1 MVTYRSEQISR
12 ILKGMHKSVDKVKA
26 SVVVNID
33 GLLVEAYPP
42 SDDDGTSD
50 QVAAMTATLI
60 GLAEKT
66 LDRLAQGEVERMLL
80 EGVDGVMVVF
90 PSGKRAALAA
100 LVGKDTKLGIAMHA
114 IKRAAGDVAEV
125 LGD

>member
-1 MVTYRSEQISR
+1 MVTYRSEQIHR
-12 ILKGMHKSVDKVKA
+12 ILRSLHKLVEDIEA
-26 SVVVNID
+26 SVVVNIN
-33 GLLVEAYPP
+33 GLLVESYP
-42 SDDDGTSD
+42 SDDATGD

-66 LDRLAQGEVERMLL
+66 LDRLAQGEVERLLL
-80 EGVDGVMVVF
+80 EGEEGVMVVY

-100 LVGKDTKLGIAMHA
+100 LVAKEAKLGMAMYA
-114 IKRAAGDVAEV
+114 VKRAAEEVADV

>member
-1 MVTYRSEQISR
+1 MVTYRSEQINR
-12 ILKGMHKSVDKVKA
+12 ILRTMHKTVEEIEA

-42 SDDDGTSD
+42 GDTDATSD

-66 LDRLAQGEVERMLL
+66 LERLSQGNVERLLL
-80 EGVDGVMVVF
+80 EGQQGVMVVY
-90 PSGKRAALAA
+90 PSGTRAALAV
-100 LVGKDTKLGIAMHA
+100 LIGKAAKLGMAMYA
-114 IKRAAGDVAEV
+114 VKRAAEEVSEVIGD
-125 LGD
+125 

>member
-12 ILKGMHKSVDKVKA
+12 ILRDMHKIVDGIES

-33 GLLVEAYPP
+33 GLLVESYPP
-42 SDDDGTSD
+42 SEDDVKSD

-60 GLAEKT
+60 GLGEKT
-66 LDRLAQGEVERMLL
+66 LERLAQGDMERLLL
-80 EGVDGVMVVF
+80 EGQEGVMVVY

-100 LVGKDTKLGIAMHA
+100 LVGKKAKLGLAMHA
-114 IKRAAGDVAEV
+114 VKRASEEV
-125 LGD
+125 SDILGN